1 MTERLAI
8 FPLGAVLYPGLVL
21 PLHVFE
27 QRYRDLVRD
36 LLTAPEADRRFGVVA
51 IRSGREVGVGG
62 VDGLGALHS
71 VGCIAS
77 LREVEAHDDGR
88 FSLVTAGTRRFR
100 LGPLDTSRPY
110 LQSDVELLDEPAGDA
125 AVLVARGVS
134 HLFGAYRAALTGSA
148 GDLDV
153 SDDPELLSYLVA
165 AAAILDR
172 SDKQALLEEPDTT
185 SRLRHELALLR
196 REAAVL
202 RLLPS
207 LPAVDLPF
215 TATSP
220 N

>member
-8 FPLGAVLYPGLVL
+8 FPLGTVLYPGLIL

-27 QRYRDLVRD
+27 QRYRDMVND
-36 LLTAPEADRRFGVVA
+36 LLASPEPERRFGVVA
-51 IRSGREVGVGG
+51 IRSGHEVGV
-62 VDGLGALHS
+62 DGIRALHA
-71 VGCIAS
+71 VGCVAS

-100 LGPLDTSRPY
+100 LGPLETSRSY
-110 LQSDVELLDEPAGDA
+110 LRSDVRLLDEPAGDA
-125 AVLVARGVS
+125 AVLLARGVS
-134 HLFGAYRAALTGSA
+134 QLFASYRAALTGSP
-148 GDLDV
+148 GDLELAE
-153 SDDPELLSYLVA
+153 DPELLSYLVA

-196 REAAVL
+196 RESAVL

-207 LPAVDLPF
+207 LPAIDLPH
-215 TATSP
+215 TPTSP